1 MAYSEK
7 KYGKAR
13 LIGGA
18 RVFHEFEDSVKAI
31 EWHERMTKGWRRHF
45 VTECMI
51 YNDAD
56 CTDKMLRGFDML
68 AFRCDTEDYGLHKSY
83 AWANE
88 GKYGIE
94 GMPEMLKRP
103 ERCEDSTDL

>member
-31 EWHERMTKGWRRHF
+31 EWYESMTKGWRKHL

-56 CTDKMLRGFDML
+56 CTDKMLRDFDMV
-68 AFRCDTEDYGLHKSY
+68 AFLLDTRKHGLHRAY

-103 ERCEDSTDL
+103 ERCEDTTV